1 VGEATRLSPPA
12 TLRLFAK
19 DRTTKMLRIQTRL
32 PERYTSASPEQLH
45 NWIGQAKTALGESL
59 FILGITTSAM
69 K

>member
-1 VGEATRLSPPA
+1 
-12 TLRLFAK
+12 
-19 DRTTKMLRIQTRL
+19 MLRIQTRL